1 MNKIGFDGGHSIYE
15 LGPAPDVVLF
25 FDCVKIY
32 AEWDHPE
39 QDWSL
44 LTDRLY
50 RRYLR
55 REELK
60 PALLLMGQVRQ
71 LFVQRPAKS
80 SIEWEAKVL
89 ANSEKSGLNPEQPTL
104 AEVFSKYFEHFASA
118 CGSAE
123 SFVDAFNIYQPVRVV
138 ISDLPGFARDKN
150 KPLAEYDALEGE
162 PFWLRSWR

>member
-32 AEWDHPE
+32 AERDHSE
-39 QDWSL
+39 RNWSL

-55 REELK
+55 QEKLK
-60 PALLLMGQVRQ
+60 PALMLMGQVQ
-71 LFVQRPAKS
+71 ELFVQRPAKS
-80 SIEWEAKVL
+80 SIEWDAKVL
-89 ANSEKSGLNPEQPTL
+89 ANSEKTGLNPEQPTL
-104 AEVFSKYFEHFASA
+104 AEVFSNYSEHFASA

-123 SFVDAFNIYQPVRVV
+123 SFVDAFNIYQRAQVV
-138 ISDLPGFARDKN
+138 ISDLTDFAHDKV
-150 KPLAEYDALEGE
+150 KPLAEYDALDGE
-162 PFWLRSWR
+162 PFWLRS